1 VSRVAFLGTPEFA
14 VPSLDALIQSP
25 DHEVVCLITQPDR
38 KAGRG
43 QKLTPP
49 PTKVTAQKYG
59 VPIFQFRS
67 LRKSPEAIA
76 VLEKLCPDCCAVVA
90 FGQILK
96 PEFFDFPPCGTLNVH
111 ASLLPSYRGAAP
123 IVHSILNGESE
134 TGATIMKID
143 AGMDTGDIVSRKSVR
158 ISANIT
164 AGELEDVL
172 AREGADLLLR
182 TLDGYLSGD
191 LKPKPQDH
199 SLATYA
205 PRFDKGIA
213 QLEWSLDASQLHN
226 KVRAMNPWPGATF
239 RWRGKEV
246 KLWRTGLVAEDPSRS
261 PHAPGSIIEIRKDS
275 FLVQCGDVTVIALE
289 ELQLPNRNRVGAK
302 DFLNGCQLRLGDL
315 LA

>member
-49 PTKVTAQKYG
+49 PTKVLAQKYG

-134 TGATIMKID
+134 TGVTIMKID

-164 AGELEDVL
+164 AGELEEVL
-172 AREGADLLLR
+172 AREGAELLLK
-182 TLDGYLSGD
+182 TLDGYLSGE

-226 KVRAMNPWPGATF
+226 KVRAMNAWPGAAF

-275 FLVQCGDVTVIALE
+275 FLVQCGDITVVALE

>member
-1 VSRVAFLGTPEFA
+1 MSRVAFLGTPEFA

-25 DHEVVCLITQPDR
+25 HHEVVCLITQPDR

-49 PTKVTAQKYG
+49 PTKILAERYG
-59 VPIFQFRS
+59 VPVFQFQS

-76 VLEKLCPDCCAVVA
+76 VLKELCPELCVVVA

-96 PEFFDFPPCGTLNVH
+96 PDFFAFPPFGTLNVH
-111 ASLLPSYRGAAP
+111 ASILPSYRGAAP
-123 IVHSILNGESE
+123 IVHSILNGEAE
-134 TGATIMKID
+134 TGVTIMKID
-143 AGMDTGDIVSRKSVR
+143 AGMDTGDIVSQQGVS
-158 ISANIT
+158 ISANMT
-164 AGELEDVL
+164 AGELEAVM
-172 AREGADLLLR
+172 AREGAELLLR

-191 LKPKPQDH
+191 LKPRSQDH

-226 KVRAMNPWPGATF
+226 TVRAMNPWPGATF
-239 RWRGKEV
+239 RWRGEAV
-246 KLWRTGLVAEDPSRS
+246 KVWRSRLVAEDVSRPS
-261 PHAPGSIIEIRKDS
+261 HEPGSIIELRKDS
-275 FLVQCGDVTVIALE
+275 FLVQCGGNTVIALQ
-289 ELQLPNRNRVGAK
+289 ELQLPNRSRVGAQ
-302 DFLNGCQLRLGDL
+302 DFLNGCQLKTGDH